1 MKMNTKHLSKAA
13 SLLIAATLAGCAGDE
28 KAPAGQQGQQP
39 DTKGMTEFAM
49 VEQDVNAV
57 ATRTSGE
64 YTGAAV
70 KFYWTSNDQLWI
82 NNTASASPLK
92 ASNHSTIPTPNG
104 KEATAKFWFE
114 DRYTAPDYPVRY
126 TGNSNTAGDKVIIK
140 SAQAQQAPN
149 DGAHIGT
156 DGDCGTATAHRQGD
170 GSYLFTLDHKASYLT
185 FMPCYS
191 SNLDP
196 DYPGFASSVKLTQI
210 KVSADQPLAGTYS
223 FDDTGLK
230 LSTATATSKSIT
242 ITLAGGGTNGFE
254 IPVATE
260 YGKNAAIM
268 VVAPGSYTNFTVEY
282 TLHDQVTNIT
292 GTVKK
297 NYGSVDCHVGRNKK
311 IAPDLDVPN
320 YSDTK
325 WAMWDAHHT
334 YWQEHESTQPRVNG
348 ETGTGF
354 ATEWGDPRW
363 YSNSPAQAVNLCAQC
378 PNINEMMWYISNG
391 DAHWDATKI
400 WCVWGH
406 LYQNGMWLLKRANI
420 PIFNSEKWWD
430 GKDWRVIN
438 HPNFYLDMSDRI
450 KTTAIADADR
460 DKYFYLPAFDN
471 MDEGNWWPVGKY
483 GTYWASTPTN
493 ETDKY
498 AYALLFAK
506 DTLVVRPRR
515 RWEGDVFIA
524 FE

>member
-1 MKMNTKHLSKAA
+1 
-13 SLLIAATLAGCAGDE
+13 
-28 KAPAGQQGQQP
+28 
-39 DTKGMTEFAM
+39 MTEFAV

-114 DRYTAPDYPVRY
+114 DRYTASDYPVRY

-260 YGKNAAIM
+260 YGKKRCHHGCRSRLVHQLHRGIHPTR
-268 VVAPGSYTNFTVEY
+268 PGDEHNR
-282 TLHDQVTNIT
+282 
-292 GTVKK
+292 
-297 NYGSVDCHVGRNKK
+297 YGEEE
-311 IAPDLDVPN
+311 L
-320 YSDTK
+320 
-325 WAMWDAHHT
+325 
-334 YWQEHESTQPRVNG
+334 WQR
-348 ETGTGF
+348 
-354 ATEWGDPRW
+354 
-363 YSNSPAQAVNLCAQC
+363 
-378 PNINEMMWYISNG
+378 
-391 DAHWDATKI
+391 
-400 WCVWGH
+400 
-406 LYQNGMWLLKRANI
+406 
-420 PIFNSEKWWD
+420 
-430 GKDWRVIN
+430 
-438 HPNFYLDMSDRI
+438 
-450 KTTAIADADR
+450 
-460 DKYFYLPAFDN
+460 
-471 MDEGNWWPVGKY
+471 
-483 GTYWASTPTN
+483 
-493 ETDKY
+493 
-498 AYALLFAK
+498 
-506 DTLVVRPRR
+506 
-515 RWEGDVFIA
+515 
-524 FE
+524 